1 MAVFSEKRSNI
12 AQSFLGN
19 LCARVFLTSTSRASI
34 DVSAQTNPYEGISFH
49 SAARSCLNMR
59 LPWLWA
65 FFAVGLI
72 FCFSSLPSHASEID
86 PKTRGM
92 LDFIG
97 TIEGPAGYD
106 DYYRGVSSGPPRA
119 LSTMSIR
126 EVLAWQD
133 SIDAT
138 SRSEAA
144 GRYQIMEDT
153 LRGLVRSEGIDQDR
167 LFDGQTQDEL
177 ATTLLKRRGWDPTR
191 TDYVNMG
198 DAIAYEWAALPICS
212 GFKAGKSAYDGLAGN
227 HSLTSCEAY
236 LEVLANGDDPSVVAW
251 ALTQSSVGGSGTG
264 GRARVN
270 NILDRFISSYKN
282 AFYDLSDKTVT
293 IAGALLLSLMLIEW
307 IWTTARQVVDGVGI
321 GKLFSAL
328 AARTVVAGAFLFLI
342 NLGNFSDLVIRSSD
356 ALLMET
362 SEDASINVID
372 LFNRLLG
379 TTFELFGRSTFAVDE
394 KFAAVVIL
402 FLGTLIIGLIIMS
415 YMEVY
420 LAFGAGLVALGFGS
434 FSKTQHIAVNYMKR
448 AVGRVFRLFTA
459 LFCGALLSVL
469 LIAELDPEDGDHMLL
484 ASIMVILVFV
494 ILRVPSA
501 VEQAVVG
508 SVSISSSET
517 LSAAIRGTPM
527 KLIRGGGSL
536 RGK

>member
-1 MAVFSEKRSNI
+1 MAVFSEKHSNI
-12 AQSFLGN
+12 AQAFLGK
-19 LCARVFLTSTSRASI
+19 LCARVFLPSAPRSSI
-34 DVSAQTNPYEGISFH
+34 DVSAQTNPYDGISFH
-49 SAARSCLNMR
+49 SAARSWLNTR
-59 LPWLWA
+59 PRGLWA
-65 FFAVGLI
+65 FFGAGLI
-72 FCFSSLPSHASEID
+72 FLSSLPSHASEID
-86 PKTRGM
+86 PKTKG
-92 LDFIG
+92 LLNYIG
-97 TIEGPAGYD
+97 SIEGPAGYD

-133 SIDAT
+133 SIDAA

-177 ATTLLKRRGWDPTR
+177 ATILLKRRGWDPTR
-191 TDYVNMG
+191 TDYGNLG

-236 LEVLANGDDPSVVAW
+236 LEVLANGDNPSVVAW

-264 GRARVN
+264 GRARIN

-282 AFYDLSDKTVT
+282 AFYDLSDKTVK
-293 IAGALLLSLMLIEW
+293 IASAILLSLMLIEL

-328 AARTVVAGAFLFLI
+328 AARTAVAGAFLFLI
-342 NLGNFSDLVIRSSD
+342 NLGNFSDLIIRSSD

-379 TTFELFGRSTFAVDE
+379 TTFELFGRSSFALDE
-394 KFAAVVIL
+394 KFAALVIL

-420 LAFGAGLVALGFGS
+420 LAFGAGLIALGFGG

-469 LIAELDPEDGDHMLL
+469 LIAELAPEDGDHMLL
-484 ASIMVILVFV
+484 AGILVVLFFV

-508 SVSISSSET
+508 AVSISSAET

-527 KLIRGGGSL
+527 KLIRSGGAF